1 MELVERYMEAFR
13 RSDHEAVLA
22 CLSPDIEWRIHGV
35 RTTHGKAEFDD
46 EIENPAFE
54 GSPVLTL
61 DRTIETG
68 DTIIATGM
76 GVGRL
81 RAAGTFEFAFCDIF
95 VFRDRLISQ
104 VESYVVPLA

>member
-13 RSDHEAVLA
+13 RSDHEAALA